1 MVYPV
6 RYYFQQYAAFG
17 GSSGATRIESC
28 RIRRLTSQKGDRT
41 LNNKPNP
48 INRKTSSER
57 DLRRTVASGERVE
70 NLILLRISDKEYHL
84 IRSHLEFID
93 IRGYQ
98 SLHEPGEPLEYIYF
112 PNRGMVSIVIEIS
125 DGRTLEVGVVTK
137 KGFAGGLS
145 GVDQGTYPYRL
156 ICQPP
161 VDGFRIKGEALQQIL
176 PAAPGLRSRLSRYA
190 NFQCLRVSQIAACNR
205 FHEIEQRLARWLLM
219 SQDRVGSSSLPFTHE
234 FLASMLGTGR
244 ASVSIAAGILQKA
257 GFIQYKRGAVR
268 VLNRKNLENAA
279 CECYQTIKQFE
290 TESEQVV

>member
-17 GSSGATRIESC
+17 GSSGATCIESG
-28 RIRRLTSQKGDRT
+28 RIRRLTAQKGDRT

-57 DLRRTVASGERVE
+57 DLRRTDASGERVG
-70 NLILLRISDKEYHL
+70 NLILLRISDKEYNL

-93 IRGYQ
+93 IREYQ
-98 SLHEPGEPLEYIYF
+98 SLHEPGEPLKYIYF
-112 PNRGMVSIVIEIS
+112 PNSGMVSIVIEIS

-161 VDGFRIKGEALQQIL
+161 VDGFRIRVEALQQML

-234 FLASMLGTGR
+234 FLAACSGQGVRALALQPGFCKGLGLSSTSAGR
-244 ASVSIAAGILQKA
+244 
-257 GFIQYKRGAVR
+257 
-268 VLNRKNLENAA
+268 
-279 CECYQTIKQFE
+279 
-290 TESEQVV
+290 